1 MSTKII
7 ILLLF
12 FKDSKWQIIKI
23 IIIIII
29 IIIWS
34 LYLPFK
40 MFLGAQFSLVTQQ

>member
-29 IIIWS
+29 IIWS